1 MQHQARFRQG
11 CMEPLAALGLRDQSA
26 ESFRAAP
33 EEARQHGQAGNGA
46 AQLAGS
52 GLEQGDLAAMAV
64 EQNESLEAGA
74 SQLLTNR
81 HNLGDELVR
90 RQGEGAGKTVVL
102 G

>member
-11 CMEPLAALGLRDQSA
+11 CMEPLAALRLRDQGA
-26 ESFRAAP
+26 EPFRAAP
-33 EEARQHGQAGNGA
+33 EETGQHGQAGNGA
-46 AQLAGS
+46 AQVPGS

-64 EQNESLEAGA
+64 EQNESLESGA
-74 SQLLTNR
+74 SQLLTNG
-81 HNLGDELVR
+81 HDLGDQLVR